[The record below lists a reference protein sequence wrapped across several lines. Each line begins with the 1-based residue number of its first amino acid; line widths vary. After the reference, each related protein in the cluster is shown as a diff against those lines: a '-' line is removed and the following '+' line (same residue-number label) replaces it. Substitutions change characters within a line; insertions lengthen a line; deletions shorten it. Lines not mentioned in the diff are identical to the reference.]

1 MMSMLIKRDESLIEF
16 KNGPGNTP
24 LHVACLE
31 GYVSCAEILLE
42 NNADFNSVNRK
53 GQTPLHIAAQSASEE
68 VK

>member
-1 MMSMLIKRDESLIEF
+1 MISMIIERDTSLIEA

-31 GYVSCAEILLE
+31 GYASCAGILLD
-42 NNADFNSVNRK
+42 NKADFNSVNRK